1 MAEYAVT
8 GIRWRM
14 GDGLTWDQRTQ
25 MAEEFIRTLKVGTP
39 LILVAEPDNLW
50 HDDAIAVYMDYTRHV
65 GYIKH
70 ENCKWVKPLL
80 NSDGQCAAVVSG
92 NDGHVTFFVEIPDA
106 SEVNVLP
113 AGATRN
119 LPECPLPQGIGLAYS
134 DEERALQVVAPRIAK
149 MAVSVDTV
157 NDLLY
162 MAERYMPLSRLSLC
176 YEDDFWRDHVLKQLR
191 KACRLKLPQEE
202 KEKLEQLRD
211 NLHETQ
217 GDFHCTH
224 EHWQQQLFDHQLELL
239 RKQAEGENG
248 LFYKYNKY
256 REKHPDIIESLVRW
270 FDEMPHVELCNFK
283 EHDVLAQRLSY
294 MGVSRQELYE
304 VYAAILLIEKYGGE
318 KMIHDNNKP
327 TTAKIKPKPGKK
339 PSGKPMT
346 LKYYKH
352 GNNGVLMRQR
362 KRVHLVFNMWNRWGW
377 IDEQTDID
385 DFDAFFEGEPRHCNI
400 TWKANGTVLT
410 ILLQKLLKQ
419 TYIEKPT
426 GCTAKSLVKQQFGK
440 TANSD
445 KSRLDNISKE
455 RIKLT
460 LLVLDPKN
468 HDLIFQSLDD
478 LSEIQDIQDAA
489 LYEIFAGQLRS
500 TKGI

>member
-1 MAEYAVT
+1 
-8 GIRWRM
+8 M

-211 NLHETQ
+211 YLHETQ

-224 EHWQQQLFDHQLELL
+224 EHWQQQL
-239 RKQAEGENG
+239 
-248 LFYKYNKY
+248 
-256 REKHPDIIESLVRW
+256 
-270 FDEMPHVELCNFK
+270 
-283 EHDVLAQRLSY
+283 
-294 MGVSRQELYE
+294 
-304 VYAAILLIEKYGGE
+304 
-318 KMIHDNNKP
+318 
-327 TTAKIKPKPGKK
+327 
-339 PSGKPMT
+339 
-346 LKYYKH
+346 
-352 GNNGVLMRQR
+352 
-362 KRVHLVFNMWNRWGW
+362 HL
-377 IDEQTDID
+377 
-385 DFDAFFEGEPRHCNI
+385 
-400 TWKANGTVLT
+400 
-410 ILLQKLLKQ
+410 
-419 TYIEKPT
+419 
-426 GCTAKSLVKQQFGK
+426 
-440 TANSD
+440 
-445 KSRLDNISKE
+445 
-455 RIKLT
+455 
-460 LLVLDPKN
+460 
-468 HDLIFQSLDD
+468 
-478 LSEIQDIQDAA
+478 
-489 LYEIFAGQLRS
+489 
-500 TKGI
+500 